1 MDAAIARATAD
12 LLTDVFPRLEG
23 RLLIDTMTLADLQ
36 IDSQDKW
43 QLVLAIEE
51 VHGCDIDDATAEGI
65 FTIGDLTQV
74 IADRTARPRGPV
86 DNPALYRDAEADG
99 AAQLPEDA
107 A

>member
-1 MDAAIARATAD
+1 MDAALAHAAD
-12 LLTDVFPRLEG
+12 LIADVFPRLEG
-23 RLLIDTMTLADLQ
+23 CFLPADTLLIDLQ

-51 VHGCDIDDATAEGI
+51 AHGCDIDDATAEEI
-65 FTIGDLTQV
+65 FTIGDLGQV